1 MRIINESETGNLI
14 NRSQFTNDELNSKVK
29 EIVEDVKLNKDAAV
43 FKYSKQFDK
52 TDFTKVSITV
62 TDEEV
67 EAAYKKVNKA
77 LLSSLKKAIKNVLD
91 YHKRNILKE
100 NIKTKADR
108 TTGYIV
114 RAVDRAGIYV
124 PGGTAAYP
132 SSVIMGVLP
141 AVAAGVKDIS
151 VVTPAKNGKI
161 NPLTI
166 VAAKECGANR
176 IYKIGGAQAVA
187 ALAFGTES
195 IKKVDVIA
203 GPGNIFVTLAK
214 KEVYGFVGIDMLAG
228 PSEILIICDSGA
240 KAEYVAADML
250 SQAEHDVLSTAVV
263 ITDSQNLAE
272 EIKKQ
277 VEIQLEK
284 LPRADIAR
292 KSLDNN
298 GAIVVVSDLEK
309 GIELANKLAPE
320 HLELSVAEPYK
331 LLDKVQNAGA
341 VFLGY
346 YTPEPVGDY
355 FAGPDHILPTSGT
368 AKFFEVL
375 NQDTFLKKISVIK
388 YSENALKKDSRHIIR
403 LAESEGLKA
412 HANAIRVRLNKE
424 EK

>member
-1 MRIINESETGNLI
+1 MKIIGENELDGLLK
-14 NRSQFTNDELNSKVK
+14 RSQFNNEELNIKVK
-29 EIVEDVKLNKDAAV
+29 EIVNDVRLNGDSAI
-43 FKYSKQFDK
+43 FKYSKQFDN
-52 TDFTKVSITV
+52 TDFAKVSLTV
-62 TDEEV
+62 TDDEI
-67 EAAYKKVNKA
+67 AQAYKKVRKS
-77 LLSSLKKAIKNVLD
+77 LLVSLKKAINNVLE
-91 YHKRNILKE
+91 YHKRNILKQ
-100 NIKTKADR
+100 NTKTKNER

-166 VAAKECGANR
+166 VAAVECGANR

-187 ALAFGTES
+187 ALAFGTEN
-195 IKKVDVIA
+195 INKVDIIA

-214 KEVYGFVGIDMLAG
+214 KEVYGYVGIDMLAG
-228 PSEILIICDSGA
+228 PSEILIICDSSA

-250 SQAEHDVLSTAVV
+250 SQAEHDVLATAIV
-263 ITDSQNLAE
+263 ITDNKILAE
-272 EIKKQ
+272 QIEKE
-277 VEIQLEK
+277 VEIQLNK
-284 LPRADIAR
+284 LPRFEIA
-292 KSLDNN
+292 KNSLESN
-298 GAIVVVSDLEK
+298 GAIVVVSNLEK
-309 GIELANKLAPE
+309 GIELANRLAPE
-320 HLELSVAEPYK
+320 HLELCVAEPYK

-341 VFLGY
+341 VFLGN
-346 YTPEPVGDY
+346 YTPEAVGDY

-368 AKFFEVL
+368 AKFFQVL
-375 NQDTFLKKISVIK
+375 NQDIFLKKISVIN
-388 YSENALKKDSRHIIR
+388 YSEKALKKDGKHIIR

-412 HANAIRVRLNKE
+412 HANSIKVRIEKE